1 MNRHQRHLGRELA
14 LLWLYQIDLGHA
26 NFDDTLTTIPEG
38 IEGVEDE
45 ALIFGQ
51 ALARGIREHRT
62 QLDQGIVKYARGW
75 SLTRMAVIERN
86 ILRISLYE
94 LQYLP
99 DDIPTSVSVDEAV
112 ELAKTYGAEES
123 GRFVNGILGAFIRG
137 DLHPPASSSL

>member
-26 NFDDTLTTIPEG
+26 NFDDTLTHIPEG

-45 ALIFGQ
+45 ALTFGQ
-51 ALARGIREHRT
+51 ALARGIREHRD

-86 ILRISLYE
+86 ILRISLFE

-99 DDIPTSVSVDEAV
+99 EDIPTSVSVDEAV

-137 DLHPPASSSL
+137 ELSPPEA